1 MVTLKF
7 TLFWCWNTNPTG
19 VFLYSVHLTTGFS
32 LC

>member
-7 TLFWCWNTNPTG
+7 TFFWCWGMNLTG
-19 VFLYSVHLTTGFS
+19 VFLYSSHLSTGFS